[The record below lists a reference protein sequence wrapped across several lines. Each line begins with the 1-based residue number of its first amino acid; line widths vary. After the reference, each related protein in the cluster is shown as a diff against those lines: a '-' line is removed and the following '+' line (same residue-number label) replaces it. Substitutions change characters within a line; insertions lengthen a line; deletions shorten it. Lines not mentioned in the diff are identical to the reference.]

1 MASSPSRPMS
11 KSPVA
16 LAKEALF
23 AGQAALSAYSH
34 KFSRHDFVQA
44 QLFAILV
51 LRQFFR
57 TDYRGMQQL
66 LRDLPDLCQ
75 VLQLKKVPHF
85 TTLQKAERRL
95 LKKGALTLCCE
106 TLLKAPANAA

>member
-11 KSPVA
+11 KSPIALAQEALAAGRVA
-16 LAKEALF
+16 LSL
-23 AGQAALSAYSH
+23 YSH

-66 LRDLPDLCQ
+66 LHDLPELCR
-75 VLQLKKVPHF
+75 VLELSKVPHF
-85 TTLQKAERRL
+85 TTLQKAEQRL
-95 LKKGALTLCCE
+95 LKKEGL
-106 TLLKAPANAA
+106 